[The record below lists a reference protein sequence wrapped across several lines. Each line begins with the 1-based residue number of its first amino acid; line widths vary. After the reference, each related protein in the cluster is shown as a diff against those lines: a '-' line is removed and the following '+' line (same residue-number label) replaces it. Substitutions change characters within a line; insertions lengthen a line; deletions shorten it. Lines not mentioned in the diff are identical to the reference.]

1 MRLPLRSLA
10 GFAGFTGFAF
20 VAALP
25 LASLGA
31 QGVSDAT
38 IIVNPQIVNYK
49 FGTGNSAKTVS
60 QFSSPIVF
68 IIPFSERFN
77 VDISTSFSNT
87 EVKIGN
93 SITSKINGLT
103 DTQLRGNLMV
113 GDNAAIFT
121 IGVNIPTGKYTVP
134 EAQQEAAG
142 QIGNDFLLYP
152 VSSMGSGLG
161 ATGGVAFAKSAGD
174 WNLGLGGSFRHSTQ
188 FDAYKVAS
196 KVLRF
201 TPGDEFRARIGADRP
216 VGDGRLSLAVTY
228 SKFSN
233 DIADSTTF
241 ATGDRALAQGSLVV
255 PVGTGDLQIV
265 GWNLYRAQ
273 GQLIGGISPW
283 ANIANMNVALGFRLG
298 DLYIQPS
305 AEGRF
310 WNQGGNKAGTL
321 ANVGLRFR
329 FNVGDI
335 SINPSATYA
344 MGTLYSTIAG
354 GEKTDVTGY
363 RASILIRLR

>member
-1 MRLPLRSLA
+1 MRFPVRSLA
-10 GFAGFTGFAF
+10 FL
-20 VAALP
+20 AALP

-31 QGVSDAT
+31 QGVGEVT
-38 IIVNPQIVNYK
+38 VIVNPQIVNYK
-49 FGTGNSAKTVS
+49 FGTGNAAKTVT
-60 QFSSPIVF
+60 QLSSPIVF
-68 IIPFSERFN
+68 IIPLTDRFN
-77 VDISTSFSNT
+77 LDISTSYANT
-87 EVKIGN
+87 EVKVG
-93 SITSKINGLT
+93 SGVTSKISGLT
-103 DTQLRGNLMV
+103 DTQLRGNFTV

-121 IGVNIPTGKYTVP
+121 VGVNLPTGKYTVAEP
-134 EAQQEAAG
+134 QQEAAG

-174 WNLGLGGSFRHSTQ
+174 WNLGFGGSFRHSTQ

-216 VGDGRLSLAVTY
+216 VGDGRLALAVTY

-233 DIADSTTF
+233 DLADSTTF
-241 ATGDRALAQGSLVV
+241 ATGDRALAQASLVV
-255 PVGTGDLQIV
+255 PVGSGDLQIV

-283 ANIANMNVALGFRLG
+283 ANVANMNVALGFRLG
-298 DLYIQPS
+298 DLYVQPS

-321 ANVGLRFR
+321 GNVGLRFR

-344 MGTLYSTIAG
+344 KGTLYSTIVG
-354 GEKTDVTGY
+354 GGTTDVTGY